1 MSRLFC
7 ISYIKSTKRNYIGNI
22 HAIHKYTLYIA
33 GDIDYVQTTVAY
45 ADLKIPLEMV
55 RVLNPRGVVYK
66 LAAGNSAAIDLVD
79 FCISRHLL
87 HPYHC
92 K

>member
-7 ISYIKSTKRNYIGNI
+7 ISYIKSTKRNYIGN
-22 HAIHKYTLYIA
+22 KLKKNTLYIA

-66 LAAGNSAAIDLVD
+66 LAAANSAAIDLVD